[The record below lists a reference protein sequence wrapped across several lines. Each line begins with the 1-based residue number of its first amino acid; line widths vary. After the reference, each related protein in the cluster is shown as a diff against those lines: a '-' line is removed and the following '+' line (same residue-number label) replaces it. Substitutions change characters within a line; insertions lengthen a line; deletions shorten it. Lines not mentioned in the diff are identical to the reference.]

1 MRASFMF
8 GASIV
13 VTGYVDR
20 LMASI
25 DPRGHHII
33 ILGRGRCAD
42 LVDCS
47 AFADNRQFLNHSVL
61 DIATAVAEPFDIVM
75 SQRDPGTPAMANEK
89 LTADGQVIAQYNV
102 DLTTT
107 PWQIIEQ
114 TSRYASLL
122 AYEDANG
129 NLLLAQLGTDAAS
142 SGFAQRVN
150 V

>member
-1 MRASFMF
+1 M
-8 GASIV
+8 
-13 VTGYVDR
+13 
-20 LMASI
+20 
-25 DPRGHHII
+25 
-33 ILGRGRCAD
+33 
-42 LVDCS
+42 
-47 AFADNRQFLNHSVL
+47 L

-75 SQRDPGTPAMANEK
+75 PQRDPGTPAMANEK

-150 V
+150 VQAAASVAGIAERFCSGGPRGSAGHDSMFG